1 MRDKGKEISENWW
14 KFFVK
19 ALNMLTLT
27 TLSGG
32 LLAVFAACVLTWVL
46 LLPGCCGEEVAD
58 PDLVVVNDSEQA
70 VYAITLDYGDES
82 CTVQNA
88 RGDAMLKQGESY
100 GLMLERERATVTLSG
115 RHDRE
120 LARVSVV
127 FQGERLCL
135 TVEEGGAVLLQ
146 TAESARNQA
155 TSRSTQAP

>member
-1 MRDKGKEISENWW
+1 MKKVCILLGTA
-14 KFFVK
+14 
-19 ALNMLTLT
+19 ALCLH
-27 TLSGG
+27 LSGCSLAAF
-32 LLAVFAACVLTWVL
+32 LLSD
-46 LLPGCCGEEVAD
+46 GCAD